1 MSTMKASMFWMAVF
15 TQAWG
20 AKYQSLMKL
29 NAGAADDHEEQK
41 ECVVVSGTYFCTLDG
56 NKEYQF
62 ALTEACKGVMSE
74 EIEYTVAGN
83 TLTLVGK
90 GLTATVDAAGNFDFG
105 SAGMCRNVATV
116 AMAVAAPVTPCTTT
130 DTQLHHAGYIYR
142 TLAGAPV
149 DGTGKD
155 SNQEYNYFPMPAGF
169 EVAPDGGEVASTV
182 IAGHRWDNWRI
193 CTQTRC
199 YAGENYGGTAGT
211 DRTDQGIQSPAWE
224 RNANGEYRLIAHTH
238 SWCRLLIRSSCSA
251 PAPPP
256 PASPANLK
264 FSTTAEACAWCSFYR
279 KDCKCMCYADGSGGV
294 MQYCV
299 SPKPPV
305 HGSGGIAAVNDW
317 TNGTECA

>member
-1 MSTMKASMFWMAVF
+1 MKASMFWMAVF

-116 AMAVAAPVTPCTTT
+116 AMAVAAP
-130 DTQLHHAGYIYR
+130 
-142 TLAGAPV
+142 
-149 DGTGKD
+149 
-155 SNQEYNYFPMPAGF
+155 
-169 EVAPDGGEVASTV
+169 
-182 IAGHRWDNWRI
+182 
-193 CTQTRC
+193 
-199 YAGENYGGTAGT
+199 
-211 DRTDQGIQSPAWE
+211 
-224 RNANGEYRLIAHTH
+224 
-238 SWCRLLIRSSCSA
+238 A